1 MAARS
6 LSTGTISF
14 GLVTVPIRLYS
25 ASETAA
31 AVSFNMLHG
40 KCSSRLKQQY
50 ICQKDEEI
58 VTRDQM
64 VKGYEFAKDQY
75 VTFTEDELKAMAE
88 ETSKTIEIEEFVPI
102 AKVDPIYFEGAY
114 YLGPDKGGEKAYKL
128 LAEAMR
134 QTGRCALAKWA
145 ARGKGYLVLLRPID
159 NGIVM
164 QVLHYADE
172 VRSFDEVPVGDAAL
186 RDTEMKLAVQL
197 IEQISTDEFHPEN
210 YQDEV
215 RARYHEA
222 IQRKVE
228 GQEVTAAAPE
238 KPRGPDHRPHGS
250 AEGQPGRQGR
260 STPAK
265 TAAGPT
271 RVRTR
276 SRRAA
281 SKPARAAAA
290 KTAPPPRAPK
300 RGPRPPPAA
309 AANPAVL
316 IPPAGQPRP
325 RRARRRGL
333 RAVSRASA
341 RGAAR
346 SRRSRSGASRTRC
359 TGDARSPDGATPGR
373 AS

>member
-25 ASETAA
+25 ASESSA

-40 KCSSRLKQQY
+40 KCGSRLRQQY

-102 AKVDPIYFEGAY
+102 SKVDPIYFDAAY

-145 ARGKGYLVLLRPID
+145 ARGKGYLTLLRPID
-159 NGIVM
+159 NGLVM

-172 VRSFDEVPVGDAAL
+172 VRSFDEVPVGDAQL
-186 RDTEMKLAVQL
+186 RDSEMKLAVQL
-197 IEQISTDEFHPEN
+197 IEQISTEEFHPEN

-215 RARYHEA
+215 RARYNEA
-222 IQRKVE
+222 IQSKVE
-228 GQEVTAAAPE
+228 GREVTAAPE
-238 KPRGPDHRPHGS
+238 QPRGQIIDLMEALKASLAAKG
-250 AEGQPGRQGR
+250 AAA
-260 STPAK
+260 PATAAK
-265 TAAGPT
+265 SAAGPT
-271 RVRTR
+271 RV
-276 SRRAA
+276 AA
-281 SKPARAAAA
+281 EAKSSAKPVRAAAA
-290 KTAPPPRAPK
+290 KTAPRRAEARPK
-300 RGPRPPPAA
+300 AA
-309 AANPAVL
+309 A
-316 IPPAGQPRP
+316 GG
-325 RRARRRGL
+325 RR
-333 RAVSRASA
+333 
-341 RGAAR
+341 
-346 SRRSRSGASRTRC
+346 
-359 TGDARSPDGATPGR
+359 
-373 AS
+373 

>member
-25 ASETAA
+25 ASESSA

-40 KCSSRLKQQY
+40 KCGSRLRQQY

-102 AKVDPIYFEGAY
+102 SKVDPIYFEGAY

-145 ARGKGYLVLLRPID
+145 ARGKGYLVLLRPVD
-159 NGIVM
+159 KGLVM

-172 VRSFDEVPVGDAAL
+172 VRTFDEVPVGDAVL
-186 RDTEMKLAVQL
+186 RDNEMKLAVQL
-197 IEQISTDEFHPEN
+197 IEQISTEEFHPEN

-215 RARYHEA
+215 RVRYNEA

-228 GQEVTAAAPE
+228 GQEVTASAPE
-238 KPRGPDHRPHGS
+238 QPRGQIIDLMEALKASLAAKGTAPAKTGPTRVAD
-250 AEGQPGRQGR
+250 AEPARAAKGAKTAAVAARTAPRKAAEAR
-260 STPAK
+260 PAK
-265 TAAGPT
+265 TAATG
-271 RVRTR
+271 R
-276 SRRAA
+276 RRA
-281 SKPARAAAA
+281 S
-290 KTAPPPRAPK
+290 
-300 RGPRPPPAA
+300 
-309 AANPAVL
+309 
-316 IPPAGQPRP
+316 
-325 RRARRRGL
+325 
-333 RAVSRASA
+333 
-341 RGAAR
+341 
-346 SRRSRSGASRTRC
+346 
-359 TGDARSPDGATPGR
+359 
-373 AS
+373 

>member
-40 KCSSRLKQQY
+40 KCGSRLRQQY

-75 VTFTEDELKAMAE
+75 VTFTEDELKSMAE

-102 AKVDPIYFEGAY
+102 SKVDPIYFEGAY

-159 NGIVM
+159 NGLVM

-172 VRSFDEVPVGDAAL
+172 VRSFDEVPVGDAQL

-197 IEQISTDEFHPEN
+197 IEQISTDEFRPEN

-215 RARYHEA
+215 RARYNEA

-238 KPRGPDHRPHGS
+238 QPRGQIIDLMEALKASLAAKGG
-250 AEGQPGRQGR
+250 A
-260 STPAK
+260 PAK
-265 TAAGPT
+265 AAGPS
-271 RVRTR
+271 RVEAEPVR
-276 SRRAA
+276 A
-281 SKPARAAAA
+281 SKPARTAA
-290 KTAPPPRAPK
+290 KTAPRRAAETRPK
-300 RGPRPPPAA
+300 AA
-309 AANPAVL
+309 A
-316 IPPAGQPRP
+316 GG
-325 RRARRRGL
+325 RR
-333 RAVSRASA
+333 
-341 RGAAR
+341 
-346 SRRSRSGASRTRC
+346 
-359 TGDARSPDGATPGR
+359 
-373 AS
+373 

>member
-25 ASETAA
+25 ASESSA

-40 KCSSRLKQQY
+40 KCGSRLRQQY

-102 AKVDPIYFEGAY
+102 SKVDPIYFEGAY

-159 NGIVM
+159 NGLVM

-172 VRSFDEVPVGDAAL
+172 VRAFDEVPVGDAQL
-186 RDTEMKLAVQL
+186 RDSEMKLAVQL

-215 RARYHEA
+215 RVRYNEA

-238 KPRGPDHRPHGS
+238 QPRGQIIDLMEALKAS
-250 AEGQPGRQGR
+250 LA
-260 STPAK
+260 AK
-265 TAAGPT
+265 GGAAAKAAGPT
-271 RVRTR
+271 RVEAK
-276 SRRAA
+276 S
-281 SKPARAAAA
+281 PAAAA
-290 KTAPPPRAPK
+290 KTVKTAASERKTAPRRTTEARPK
-300 RGPRPPPAA
+300 AA
-309 AANPAVL
+309 A
-316 IPPAGQPRP
+316 GG
-325 RRARRRGL
+325 RR
-333 RAVSRASA
+333 
-341 RGAAR
+341 
-346 SRRSRSGASRTRC
+346 
-359 TGDARSPDGATPGR
+359 
-373 AS
+373 

>member
-25 ASETAA
+25 ASESSA

-40 KCSSRLKQQY
+40 KCGSRLRQQY

-102 AKVDPIYFEGAY
+102 SKVDPIYFEGAY

-159 NGIVM
+159 NGLVM
-164 QVLHYADE
+164 QVLHYVDE
-172 VRSFDEVPVGDAAL
+172 VRAFDEVPVGDAQL
-186 RDTEMKLAVQL
+186 RDSEMKLAVQL

-215 RARYHEA
+215 RARYQEA

-238 KPRGPDHRPHGS
+238 QPRGQIIDLMEALKASLAAKGG
-250 AEGQPGRQGR
+250 AA
-260 STPAK
+260 AK
-265 TAAGPT
+265 TAGPT
-271 RVRTR
+271 RVEAK
-276 SRRAA
+276 S
-281 SKPARAAAA
+281 PAAAA
-290 KTAPPPRAPK
+290 KTVKAAKTAPRRTAEARTPK
-300 RGPRPPPAA
+300 AA
-309 AANPAVL
+309 A
-316 IPPAGQPRP
+316 GG
-325 RRARRRGL
+325 RR
-333 RAVSRASA
+333 
-341 RGAAR
+341 
-346 SRRSRSGASRTRC
+346 
-359 TGDARSPDGATPGR
+359 
-373 AS
+373 

>member
-40 KCSSRLKQQY
+40 KCGSRLRQQY
-50 ICQKDEEI
+50 ICPKDEEI

-75 VTFTEDELKAMAE
+75 VTFSEDELKAMAE
-88 ETSKTIEIEEFVPI
+88 ETSRTIEIEEFVPI

-159 NGIVM
+159 NGLVM

-172 VRSFDEVPVGDAAL
+172 VRAFDEVPVGDAVL

-215 RARYHEA
+215 RARYNEA

-238 KPRGPDHRPHGS
+238 QPRGQIIDLMEALKASLAAKGG
-250 AEGQPGRQGR
+250 A
-260 STPAK
+260 PAK
-265 TAAGPT
+265 AAGPT
-271 RVRTR
+271 RVAAEPTR
-276 SRRAA
+276 A
-281 SKPARAAAA
+281 SKAARAAAA
-290 KTAPPPRAPK
+290 DRKPAPRRAAEARTVRAPK
-300 RGPRPPPAA
+300 AA
-309 AANPAVL
+309 A
-316 IPPAGQPRP
+316 GG
-325 RRARRRGL
+325 RR
-333 RAVSRASA
+333 
-341 RGAAR
+341 
-346 SRRSRSGASRTRC
+346 
-359 TGDARSPDGATPGR
+359 
-373 AS
+373 

>member
-40 KCSSRLKQQY
+40 KCGSRLRQQY
-50 ICQKDEEI
+50 ICPKDEEI

-64 VKGYEFAKDQY
+64 VKGYELAKDQY

-134 QTGRCALAKWA
+134 RTGRCALAKWA

-159 NGIVM
+159 NGLVM

-172 VRSFDEVPVGDAAL
+172 VRSFDEVPVGDAVL

-215 RARYHEA
+215 RARYNEA

-238 KPRGPDHRPHGS
+238 QPRGQIIDLMEALKASLAAKGG
-250 AEGQPGRQGR
+250 A
-260 STPAK
+260 PAK
-265 TAAGPT
+265 AAAGPT
-271 RVRTR
+271 RVAAEPTR
-276 SRRAA
+276 A
-281 SKPARAAAA
+281 SKPARAVAADR
-290 KTAPPPRAPK
+290 KPAPRRAAEPRTLRAPK
-300 RGPRPPPAA
+300 AA
-309 AANPAVL
+309 A
-316 IPPAGQPRP
+316 GG
-325 RRARRRGL
+325 RR
-333 RAVSRASA
+333 
-341 RGAAR
+341 
-346 SRRSRSGASRTRC
+346 
-359 TGDARSPDGATPGR
+359 
-373 AS
+373 

>member
-25 ASETAA
+25 ASESAA
-31 AVSFNMLHG
+31 AVSFNMLHA
-40 KCSSRLKQQY
+40 KCSSRLRQQY

-128 LAEAMR
+128 LTEAMR

-215 RARYHEA
+215 RARYNEA

-238 KPRGPDHRPHGS
+238 QPRGKIIDLMEALKASVAAKGG
-250 AEGQPGRQGR
+250 A
-260 STPAK
+260 PAK

-271 RVRTR
+271 RVAAEEPTR
-276 SRRAA
+276 A
-281 SKPARAAAA
+281 SKPARAAA
-290 KTAPPPRAPK
+290 KTAPRRTAEARPK
-300 RGPRPPPAA
+300 AA
-309 AANPAVL
+309 A
-316 IPPAGQPRP
+316 GG
-325 RRARRRGL
+325 RR
-333 RAVSRASA
+333 
-341 RGAAR
+341 
-346 SRRSRSGASRTRC
+346 
-359 TGDARSPDGATPGR
+359 
-373 AS
+373 

>member
-40 KCSSRLKQQY
+40 KCGSRLRQQY
-50 ICQKDEEI
+50 ICPKDEEI

-102 AKVDPIYFEGAY
+102 SKVDPIYFEGAY

-134 QTGRCALAKWA
+134 QTGRCALARWA

-159 NGIVM
+159 NGLVM

-172 VRSFDEVPVGDAAL
+172 VRAFDEVPVGDAVL
-186 RDTEMKLAVQL
+186 RDNEMKLAVQL

-210 YQDEV
+210 YQDQV
-215 RARYHEA
+215 RVRYNEA

-228 GQEVTAAAPE
+228 GQEVTASAPE
-238 KPRGPDHRPHGS
+238 QPRGQIIDLMEALKAS
-250 AEGQPGRQGR
+250 LA
-260 STPAK
+260 AK
-265 TAAGPT
+265 GGAAAKAAGPT
-271 RVRTR
+271 RVDATPT
-276 SRRAA
+276 RAA
-281 SKPARAAAA
+281 KPARAAAA
-290 KTAPPPRAPK
+290 ERKTT
-300 RGPRPPPAA
+300 
-309 AANPAVL
+309 
-316 IPPAGQPRP
+316 P
-325 RRARRRGL
+325 RRAEARPKAAAGGRR
-333 RAVSRASA
+333 
-341 RGAAR
+341 
-346 SRRSRSGASRTRC
+346 
-359 TGDARSPDGATPGR
+359 
-373 AS
+373 